1 MDDFRAK
8 RLHAYKGSNSEI
20 KCPDV
25 TIPKK

>member
-8 RLHAYKGSNSEI
+8 RLHVCKGSNSEI